1 MKQPLIRT
9 IYLYLFALLG
19 LVLITIG
26 SVNLINLGLKR
37 FIFTKAD
44 QELNYNLKPPLLVMT
59 AGTAG
64 KTATEED
71 LISAMEKCQEKCDLT
86 LEQKQEIASWLK
98 DYKSWQE
105 QESKFDYLAQ
115 QRQREFSLALSLI
128 IVGLPLY
135 LYHWSIIKKET
146 KEEV

>member
-9 IYLYLFALLG
+9 IYLYLFTLIG

-44 QELNYNLKPPLLVMT
+44 QELNYNLKPSFPMMIDGR
-59 AGTAG
+59 A
-64 KTATEED
+64 ATEED
-71 LISAMEKCQEKCDLT
+71 FVSAIEKCQEKCDLT
-86 LEQKQEIASWLK
+86 SEQKQQIASWLK
-98 DYKSWQE
+98 DYKIWQE
-105 QESKFDYLAQ
+105 QEKQFDYLAQ
-115 QRQREFSLALSLI
+115 QRQREFSLALALI

-135 LYHWSIIKKET
+135 LYHWSTIKKET
-146 KEEV
+146 KNEA

>member
-9 IYLYLFALLG
+9 IYLYLFTLIG

-44 QELNYNLKPPLLVMT
+44 QELNYNLRPPLPVMIE
-59 AGTAG
+59 G

-86 LEQKQEIASWLK
+86 LEQKQQIASWLK
-98 DYKSWQE
+98 DYKIWQD

-135 LYHWSIIKKET
+135 LYHWTIIKKET

>member
-9 IYLYLFALLG
+9 IYLYLFTLIG

-44 QELNYNLKPPLLVMT
+44 QELNYNLRPPVISFLPD
-59 AGTAG
+59 G
-64 KTATEED
+64 KTMTEEN
-71 LISAMEKCQEKCDLT
+71 LVSAIEKCQEKCDLT
-86 LEQKQEIASWLK
+86 LEQKQEIANWLK

>member
-9 IYLYLFALLG
+9 IYLYLFALIG

-26 SVNLINLGLKR
+26 AVKLTNLALKA

-44 QELNYNLKPPLLVMT
+44 QELNYNLKPPVISFLPD
-59 AGTAG
+59 G
-64 KTATEED
+64 KTMTEEN
-71 LISAMEKCQEKCDLT
+71 LVSTIEKCQDKCDLT
-86 LEQKQEIASWLK
+86 LEQKQEIADWLK
-98 DYKSWQE
+98 DYKNWQE

-115 QRQREFSLALSLI
+115 QRQREISQSLAMIL
-128 IVGLPLY
+128 VGLPLY
-135 LYHWSIIKKET
+135 LYHWLIIKKET

>member
-9 IYLYLFALLG
+9 IYLYLFALIG

-26 SVNLINLGLKR
+26 AVKLTNLALKA

-44 QELNYNLKPPLLVMT
+44 QELNYNLKPPMISFLPD
-59 AGTAG
+59 G
-64 KTATEED
+64 KTMTEEN
-71 LISAMEKCQEKCDLT
+71 LVSAIEKCQEKCDLT
-86 LEQKQEIASWLK
+86 SEQKQEIANWLK
-98 DYKSWQE
+98 DYKNWQE

-115 QRQREFSLALSLI
+115 QRQREISQSLAI
-128 IVGLPLY
+128 ILVGLPLY
-135 LYHWSIIKKET
+135 LYHWAIIKKET

>member
-9 IYLYLFALLG
+9 IYLYLFTLIG

-44 QELNYNLKPPLLVMT
+44 QELNYSLKPSFPMT
-59 AGTAG
+59 IDGRAT
-64 KTATEED
+64 TEED
-71 LISAMEKCQEKCDLT
+71 FVSAVEKCQEKCDLT
-86 LEQKQEIASWLK
+86 LEQKQQITGWLK
-98 DYKSWQE
+98 DYKIWQE
-105 QESKFDYLAQ
+105 QEKQFDYPAQ
-115 QRQREFSLALSLI
+115 QRQREFSLALALI

-135 LYHWSIIKKET
+135 LYHWSTIKRET
-146 KEEV
+146 QSEA

>member
-9 IYLYLFALLG
+9 IYLYLFTLIG

-44 QELNYNLKPPLLVMT
+44 QELNYNLRPSFPMIIGEKET
-59 AGTAG
+59 TG
-64 KTATEED
+64 ED
-71 LISAMEKCQEKCDLT
+71 FISAMDKCQDRCDLT
-86 LEQKQEIASWLK
+86 SEQKTQIASWLA
-98 DYKSWQE
+98 DYQNWQQ
-105 QESKFDYLAQ
+105 QEKQFDYLTQ
-115 QRQREFSLALSLI
+115 QRQRELSLALSLI

-135 LYHWSIIKKET
+135 LYHWTMIKKET
-146 KEEV
+146 GKEA

>member
-1 MKQPLIRT
+1 MKQPFIRT

-26 SVNLINLGLKR
+26 SVNLLNLGLKT

-44 QELNYNLKPPLLVMT
+44 QELNYNLRPPT
-59 AGTAG
+59 IISFPEG
-64 KTATEED
+64 KTVTEED
-71 LISAMEKCQEKCDLT
+71 FVSAMENCQEKCDLT
-86 LEQKQEIASWLK
+86 SDQQKQITSWLI

-105 QESKFDYLAQ
+105 QEKQFDYVSQ

-135 LYHWSIIKKET
+135 LYHWGVIKKET
-146 KEEV
+146 GKEA

>member
-44 QELNYNLKPPLLVMT
+44 QELNYNLKPPFPMMT
-59 AGTAG
+59 DGRAT
-64 KTATEED
+64 TEED
-71 LISAMEKCQEKCDLT
+71 FVSAVEKCQEKCDLT

-98 DYKSWQE
+98 DYKTWQD

-115 QRQREFSLALSLI
+115 RRQREFSLALSLI

-146 KEEV
+146 KEEVML